1 MADKETAASAV
12 IGLLMM
18 PWVGV
23 IRGLTFAKLWAWFV
37 VAKFGLPTLRIPEAL
52 GLALCVSFLVMSS
65 PKASDEPL
73 WSLCLGHAGACLV
86 ALGMGWIYLRFM

>member
-1 MADKETAASAV
+1 MADRETAASAV

-37 VAKFGLPTLRIPEAL
+37 VAKFGLPPLRIPEAL
-52 GLALCVSFLVMSS
+52 GIALIASFLVTNEA
-65 PKASDEPL
+65 KASDQPL
-73 WSLCLGHAGACLV
+73 WVLCLGHVGICLV
-86 ALGMGWIYLRFM
+86 ALAMGWIYLRF